1 MLGSAGVSETH
12 CSQVTD
18 LTQPVHRHS
27 HTGRSQMLHS
37 GSMAVVAA
45 AAGLKRRARNKMTKK
60 RFCMVWLPATWCL
73 RT

>member
-45 AAGLKRRARNKMTKK
+45 AAAAGLKRRARNRMTKK
-60 RFCMVWLPATWCL
+60 RFCMI
-73 RT
+73 